1 MDVSY
6 QSLDEGRL
14 ADLGQ
19 LVMQEDPKKTY
30 CLPVNSRKEG
40 AALL

>member
-1 MDVSY
+1 MSY

-14 ADLGQ
+14 AGLGQ

-30 CLPVNSRKEG
+30 CLPANSREEG